1 MTVSRIREGRGNQ
14 LLQHLRIKVKHKVV
28 RTSVGLGKHCA
39 DAGFE
44 LTRWRIQY
52 FYGFLLVAV
61 PNKGLWLA
69 AIDAVRCEQ
78 RIMQSEIETSTK
90 AHLSC
95 QNCSTLCSRAICS
108 ALPSLHHRN
117 TFKPSLYW
125 DCISL
130 IGNHNKSSQ
139 DQKHSDKIFLEENKW
154 SAKYLDIIY

>member
-1 MTVSRIREGRGNQ
+1 MTVSRIREGRGDQ

-28 RTSVGLGKHCA
+28 RTSVGLGKHRA
-39 DAGFE
+39 DAGFQ

-52 FYGFLLVAV
+52 FYGFLLVAA

-95 QNCSTLCSRAICS
+95 QNCSTQRCS
-108 ALPSLHHRN
+108 AVCSTLPSLPFIWTLLILLSVYWLHLWLGIIINPLRTE
-117 TFKPSLYW
+117 TFWQNIPR
-125 DCISL
+125 
-130 IGNHNKSSQ
+130 G
-139 DQKHSDKIFLEENKW
+139 E
-154 SAKYLDIIY
+154 